1 MHTPATRASAQKR
14 EKKRTLRRSPRWENR
29 TDLGLT
35 VRTERREAL
44 QGNLRGPA
52 PAGRRPDGG
61 LAAGF
66 LRRSRPR
73 SPTPR
78 AESENE
84 KGRREKRRCLVNSV
98 SLGPTGRSG
107 CAKSRGCVAR
117 LPPRGHMSLSGQRA
131 THKLPSP
138 CCIVYRVFKTDSCN
152 TATLACNPK

>member
-1 MHTPATRASAQKR
+1 MHTPATRASAQKW
-14 EKKRTLRRSPRWENR
+14 EKKRTLRRSPRWENH
-29 TDLGLT
+29 TYLGLT

-44 QGNLRGPA
+44 QGNLRG

-84 KGRREKRRCLVNSV
+84 KGRREKTEKGRREKRRCLVNSV
-98 SLGPTGRSG
+98 PLGPTGRRVKAVAPNLG
-107 CAKSRGCVAR
+107 AASRVS
-117 LPPRGHMSLSGQRA
+117 LHRGTCRSLDNGLLTSFHLHA
-131 THKLPSP
+131 
-138 CCIVYRVFKTDSCN
+138 V
-152 TATLACNPK
+152 